1 MVNKRVT
8 IMLFKT
14 PELQDP
20 ELQVLD
26 QLRQLREDM
35 RIYLHEPRRWHG
47 PLRRQAFARAIQGSN
62 TIEGYSA
69 ELDDAAAIALGQD
82 PLDADEETRLAL
94 RGYREAMTFVLQM
107 ADDPDFTYGEQL
119 IRSLH
124 FMMLSYDLS
133 KRPGRWRP
141 GAVYV
146 HNDETGEIVYEGAPA
161 EDVIDLMAE
170 LVDDLN
176 GASDTPAMVRAAMAH
191 LNLVLVHPFTD
202 GNGRMARC
210 LQSLVLAREGIL
222 SPVFVNIEEYLGRNT
237 QAYYDVLADVAG
249 RSWQP
254 TRGARPWLRFALT
267 AHLRQARTW
276 FQRVKETER
285 LWGDLEALISR
296 HGLRERSIVALYD
309 AAMRFRVRNAT
320 YRAAFDETDEHVSD
334 QAASRD
340 LRALVDAGLL
350 VKRGAKRGTYYVA
363 SPRLAAMRQAIVERR
378 SPRDDSDPFAGTG
391 S

>member
-1 MVNKRVT
+1 
-8 IMLFKT
+8 MLFKT

-26 QLRQLREDM
+26 QLHKLRDDM

-69 ELDDAAAIALGQD
+69 ELDDAAAIALGED

-107 ADDPDFTYGEQL
+107 ADDPDFAYGEQL

-161 EDVIDLMAE
+161 EDVVDLMAE
-170 LVDDLN
+170 LLDDLN
-176 GASDTPAMVRAAMAH
+176 GANETPAMVRAAMAH
-191 LNLVLVHPFTD
+191 LNLVLAHPFTD

-222 SPVFVNIEEYLGRNT
+222 SPVFLNIEEYLGRNT
-237 QAYYDVLADVAG
+237 QAYYDVLADVG
-249 RSWQP
+249 GGSWQP
-254 TRGARPWLRFALT
+254 ARDARPWLRFALT

-285 LWGDLEALISR
+285 LWGELEALIAH
-296 HGLRERSIVALYD
+296 HGLRERSIAALYD
-309 AAMRFRVRNAT
+309 AAMRFRVRNGT
-320 YRAAFDETDEHVSD
+320 YRAALDETDDELSD

-340 LRALVDAGLL
+340 LRALVEAGLL

-363 SPRLAAMRQAIVERR
+363 SPGLAAVRQAIVEKRG
-378 SPRDDSDPFAGTG
+378 PRDDTDPFAGTG
-391 S
+391 P